1 MTSPPRAI
9 WQALVPAWFVLVG
22 MVALW
27 LPPPTVAMGALLL
40 VVTAVFVP
48 VAIVTVDGWMI
59 RRR

>member
-1 MTSPPRAI
+1 MTSTPRAI
-9 WQALVPAWFVLVG
+9 WRALVPAWFVLVG

-27 LPPPTVAMGALLL
+27 LPPPTVTVGALLL

-48 VAIVTVDGWMI
+48 VVMVTVDGWMI